1 MTFVS
6 RLEARFGRFAIPGL
20 VQVVAV
26 LQLVTLVLFTISTP
40 EAQKAFIDF
49 LELNP
54 ERLMKGEVWR
64 VVSHVFLPRSLSL
77 IWALIGAMFL
87 MWVGR
92 GLEEAWGAF
101 RVNLFVLGGIF
112 SLTVGALIFGYVGG
126 GLFLFQTLLFAFAVF
141 YPNEEIML
149 FFVIPIKVKWLA
161 IIGAAILAF
170 SVLGNPGLF
179 WQVLFANLNFLVAFG
194 PSFLQ
199 YSANRA
205 KVMER
210 KSRFEAAMPPEGSF
224 FHQCHLCKK
233 TELDDKTLDF
243 RVTAEGDEICNVC
256 REGKVGSLIS

>member
-1 MTFVS
+1 MDFVS

-26 LQLVTLVLFTISTP
+26 LQLVTLALFTFSAP
-40 EAQKAFIDF
+40 EGQRAFIEF

-54 ERLMKGEVWR
+54 DRLMKGEVWR
-64 VVSHVFLPRSLSL
+64 VVSHVFLPRSLTL

-87 MWVGR
+87 MWIGR

-101 RVNLFVLGGIF
+101 RVNLYLLGGIF
-112 SLTVGALIFGYVGG
+112 SLTAGALIFGYQGG
-126 GLFLFQTLLFAFAVF
+126 GLYLFQTLLFAFAVF
-141 YPNEEIML
+141 YPNEEILL

-161 IIGAAILAF
+161 FIGAAILAF
-170 SVLGNPGLF
+170 TVMGSPALF
-179 WQVLFANLNFLVAFG
+179 WQALFANLNFLVAFG
-194 PSFLQ
+194 PAFVQ

-210 KSRFEAAMPPEGSF
+210 KSRFESAQPPEGSF
-224 FHQCHLCKK
+224 FHQCHVCKK

-243 RVTAEGDEICNVC
+243 RVNADGDEVCNVC
-256 REGKVGSLIS
+256 REGKVGTGS